1 MGSGLAELSLRAFT
15 TFFATVGPIDVAAFY
30 VVLTAS
36 ISPAQRRLTALKGTL
51 VATAL
56 LLLFIF
62 VGEVLLR
69 WLGITLAAMRTAG
82 GILLMLLAID
92 MVFARPSNMS
102 SPTQAEA
109 LEAGGRTDISVF
121 PLATPLIAGPAALG
135 AAVLLAVEAGQR
147 GILGELVVVAALL
160 AVMAIQLV
168 LLLVAGRL
176 HAILGVTGQN
186 VISRIVGILLAA
198 LAVQFVFDGVRAI
211 WPPAPP
217 PSGLAAAPIS
227 P

>member
-1 MGSGLAELSLRAFT
+1 MDSGLAELSLRAFT

-30 VVLTAS
+30 AVLTAS
-36 ISPAQRRLTALKGTL
+36 ISPAQRRLTAVKGTV
-51 VATAL
+51 VASAL

-62 VGEVLLR
+62 AGEVLLR

-147 GILGELVVVAALL
+147 GILGELVVIAALL

-186 VISRIVGILLAA
+186 VISRVVGILLAA

-217 PSGLAAAPIS
+217 PTGLAAAPIS